1 MLRQAGP
8 WGFGVTLQVPPRPG
22 PERPPRK
29 GSEQGT
35 APKSPSQPR
44 PSSHV
49 LGQSQSW
56 GLGVQVSAR
65 NLPEISQPFAGI
77 SQKAQEMPR
86 VPSGPQGSGVGG
98 GSGVAAGVAVLPETS
113 GPESTDSCAHFSYF
127 KPLAPGGT
135 HHTHN
140 ALQPDIAAPGQGGSP
155 ECGAAGP
162 GWIVKER
169 EFHFLSSR
177 FVPDTALVVS
187 ARHVL

>member
-8 WGFGVTLQVPPRPG
+8 WGFGVILQVPPRPG

-77 SQKAQEMPR
+77 SQKAQEMPQ

-98 GSGVAAGVAVLPETS
+98 GVEWRREWLCCLRPPALNPLTAVPTSAILNPWPQEAPTIPTTPCSPTLRPPARAG
-113 GPESTDSCAHFSYF
+113 
-127 KPLAPGGT
+127 
-135 HHTHN
+135 
-140 ALQPDIAAPGQGGSP
+140 ALSVGQQVR
-155 ECGAAGP
+155 AG
-162 GWIVKER
+162 
-169 EFHFLSSR
+169 L
-177 FVPDTALVVS
+177 
-187 ARHVL
+187 